1 MPAKA
6 LGNVKMV
13 EYCRTLSGAYCAK
26 MMADLGAE
34 VIKVE
39 PPGTGDG
46 ARREPPF
53 LHDIP
58 DPEKS
63 GLFLYLNTNKFGITL
78 DPARPGGKRLFE
90 KIVKETDVLIEDQK
104 LGEMEAIGLGYEALK
119 KLNPG
124 LIVVSITPF
133 GRSGPYK
140 DYKAYQLNISHV
152 SGQGYMLP
160 IGAKNLE
167 RPPVKIGGNSGYFDT
182 GLVASVAVMAALFW
196 KLRTGRGQ
204 FIEMSM
210 QEALI
215 SMQRAENVNFA
226 NHGFNLIRI
235 PTDQQRTHGGMMRC
249 KDGYV
254 NVVTPEEHQWEALMN
269 LIGNPDWSKEEWC
282 KDRTRRPE
290 HADEIQ
296 SAIQEWMSHRTKEE
310 IFRAGQALSVPAA
323 PVNSAKDILESPQ
336 LNARD
341 FFVETEHP
349 AVGKINKFPS
359 SAYRFSKTPWQ
370 IERPA
375 PCLGEHN
382 ELIYGKRL
390 GYSREELAKLKEG
403 KVI

>member
-6 LGNVKMV
+6 LSNVKIL

-78 DPARPGGKRLFE
+78 NPAKPEGKKLFE

-104 LGEMEAIGLGYEALK
+104 LGEMEEMGLGYDALK

-124 LIVVSITPF
+124 LIMVSITPF

-160 IGAKNLE
+160 IGARNLE

-182 GLVASVAVMAALFW
+182 GLVASVAVMAALFS
-196 KLRTGRGQ
+196 KLRTGQGQ

-215 SMQRAENVNFA
+215 NMQRAENVNFA

-254 NVVTPEEHQWEALMN
+254 NVVAPEEHQWDALMN
-269 LIGNPDWSKEEWC
+269 LIGNPEWSKEEWC
-282 KDRTRRPE
+282 QDRNRRSE
-290 HADEIQ
+290 HADKIQ
-296 SAIQEWMSHRTKEE
+296 GAIQEWMGRRTKEE
-310 IFRAGQALSVPAA
+310 IFREGQALSVPVA

-336 LNARD
+336 LHARD
-341 FFVETEHP
+341 FFAETEHP
-349 AVGKINKFPS
+349 AVGKIKEFPS
-359 SAYRFSKTPWQ
+359 SAYRFSKTPWH

-375 PCLGEHN
+375 PRLGEHN
-382 ELIYGKRL
+382 ELIYARRL
-390 GYSREELAKLKEG
+390 GYSPEDLAKLKQG